1 MKNRIL
7 FVYNSVP
14 IEERT
19 GIYGECASV
28 KTVNQLHQALLAGGN
43 EVFLLNARSPMQVID
58 EISGLENIDLAF
70 VIAEGFLDEPDTLYD
85 GSGSQKIRA
94 VIQSQGIPTSHT
106 GIHGMEIC
114 RNKDHTYE
122 TLRKKG
128 IRVPGF
134 FTIQKG
140 DELENAFTLSGL
152 EFPLFIKPAG
162 GGNSVGISIN
172 SIVENM
178 EQLKLQTISLFEELG
193 DVTLIAET
201 YLSGQEFTIG
211 IMGGMVKTVLPIIA
225 FPIHYRVRSHASKGK
240 EYKDRDQFQILTSED
255 PRYWQL
261 YDIATASFDAVEGR
275 DIIRLEVREDAHK
288 ELYVIDVNGTPSLS
302 ESASLTYMAEYLDIS
317 FKELINMIIS
327 GSLKAHGINPSIQTE
342 EFIDQAKIKLRA
354 YGRIV
359 DEAV

>member
-14 IEERT
+14 FEERT
-19 GIYGECASV
+19 GIYGECATA
-28 KTVNQLHQALLAGGN
+28 KTVNQLHEALLAGGN
-43 EVFLLNARSPMQVID
+43 DVDLLNARSPKQVID
-58 EISGLENIDLAF
+58 EISKLDKIDLAF

-85 GSGSQKIRA
+85 GSGSQKIRE

-122 TLRKKG
+122 TLRKRG
-128 IRVPGF
+128 IKVPGF
-134 FTIQKG
+134 FRILRDT
-140 DELENAFTLSGL
+140 DLERAYVFSGVR
-152 EFPLFIKPAG
+152 FPLFIKPAG
-162 GGNSVGISIN
+162 GGNSVGISMN
-172 SIVENM
+172 SIVDNLD
-178 EQLKLQTISLFEELG
+178 QLKAQTLSLFEELG
-193 DVTLIAET
+193 EVTLIAET
-201 YLSGQEFTIG
+201 YLPGQEFTIG
-211 IMGGMVKTVLPIIA
+211 IMGGQIKTVLPIIA
-225 FPIHYRVRSHASKGK
+225 FPLHYRVRSHASKGK

-261 YDIATASFDAVEGR
+261 YDIASASFDAVEGR
-275 DIIRLEVREDAHK
+275 DIIRLEVREDSHK

-317 FKELINMIIS
+317 FKELINVIVS
-327 GSLKAHGINPSIQTE
+327 GSLKAHGINPSILTE
-342 EFIDQAKIKLRA
+342 EFIDQAKNKLRA

>member
-19 GIYGECASV
+19 GIYGECATA
-28 KTVNQLHQALLAGGN
+28 KTVNQLHEALLAGGN
-43 EVFLLNARSPMQVID
+43 EVHLLNARSPIQVID
-58 EISGLENIDLAF
+58 EISKLEKIDLAF

-85 GSGSQKIRA
+85 GSGSQKIRE

-122 TLRKKG
+122 TLRRRG
-128 IRVPGF
+128 IKVPGF
-134 FTIQKG
+134 FTILR
-140 DELENAFTLSGL
+140 DTELEKAYAFSGV

-162 GGNSVGISIN
+162 GGNSVGISMN
-172 SIVENM
+172 SIVDDLD
-178 EQLKLQTISLFEELG
+178 QLRKQTLSLFEELG

-201 YLSGQEFTIG
+201 YLPGQEFTIG
-211 IMGGMVKTVLPIIA
+211 IMGGTVKTVLPIIA
-225 FPIHYRVRSHASKGK
+225 FPLHYRVRSHASKGK

-261 YDIATASFDAVEGR
+261 YDIASASFDAVEGR
-275 DIIRLEVREDAHK
+275 DIIRIEVREDVHQ

-302 ESASLTYMAEYLDIS
+302 ESASLTFMAEYLDIS
-317 FKELINMIIS
+317 FKELINMIVS
-327 GSLKAHGINPSIQTE
+327 GSLKDHGIKPSVITE
-342 EFIDQAKIKLRA
+342 EYIFEARNKLRA

-359 DEAV
+359 DEIV